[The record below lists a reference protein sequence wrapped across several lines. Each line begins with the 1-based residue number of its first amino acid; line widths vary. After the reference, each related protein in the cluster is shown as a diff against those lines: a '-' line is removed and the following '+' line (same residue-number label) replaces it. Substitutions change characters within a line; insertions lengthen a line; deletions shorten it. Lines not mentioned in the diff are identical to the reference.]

1 MTSFRYASRHVLSCL
16 VLALLMS
23 RAPAAQAEK
32 ADRDKPTNIEA
43 DTVTVDDIK
52 KIQIFEGN
60 VQLTKGTLIFRA
72 ERIVVTQDENGFQR
86 SVSTGTKTLPRFRQ
100 KREGR
105 DEYIEGEA
113 ERIEYDTKTEKTDF
127 YNRAWVKSGMDEVRG
142 QFISYDGKTEN
153 YIVTSGPNGT
163 RAKPGS
169 NERVR
174 AVIQPRNAKPANAV
188 PASPKSSSQASGI
201 SLKETTTLSPSPKET
216 TE

>member
-1 MTSFRYASRHVLSCL
+1 MTSFRYASHHVLSCL

>member
-1 MTSFRYASRHVLSCL
+1 MTPFRYASHHVLSCL
-16 VLALLMS
+16 TLALLMS
-23 RAPAAQAEK
+23 GSPAAQAEK

-72 ERIVVTQDENGFQR
+72 ERIVVTQDENGFQH
-86 SVSTGTKTLPRFRQ
+86 SVSTGTHTLPRFRQ

-142 QFISYDGKTEN
+142 QFISYDGKAEN
-153 YIVTSGPNGT
+153 YVVTSGPNGT

-174 AVIQPRNAKPANAV
+174 AVIQPRNTKPANTA
-188 PASPKSSSQASGI
+188 PASPKTPTQADGI
-201 SLKETTTLSPSPKET
+201 SLKETTKLSYIKFNK
-216 TE
+216 

>member
-1 MTSFRYASRHVLSCL
+1 MTPFRYASRHVLSCFT
-16 VLALLMS
+16 LALLMS
-23 RAPAAQAEK
+23 GSPAAQAEK

-52 KIQIFEGN
+52 KIQTFEGN

-72 ERIVVTQDENGFQR
+72 ERIVVTQDENGFQH
-86 SVSTGTKTLPRFRQ
+86 SVSTGTHTLPRFRQ

-142 QFISYDGKTEN
+142 QFISYDGKAEN
-153 YIVTSGPNGT
+153 YVVTSGPNGT

-174 AVIQPRNAKPANAV
+174 AVIQPRNTKPASTA
-188 PASPKSSSQASGI
+188 PASPKAPTQADGI
-201 SLKETTTLSPSPKET
+201 SLKETTKLSPSRKET
-216 TE
+216 AE